1 MGKRGRL
8 PRKARSRGSRKGRA
22 KRGSGIRPP
31 RVHFGFTDLKVTG
44 FGGAPLLADAAKAHG
59 LPDLLGK
66 AVSVKSR
73 GRGATDAETMWA
85 IVACLARGDGSLSDL
100 NALRA
105 DDVARHPLGPR
116 HVPEA
121 RRAGEWLARPTPSD
135 VKGLWAAAVEFA
147 RRVAP
152 AIVAHEVE
160 AKGFASLFLDGTAI
174 EVDGRLFERA
184 RVNCDGERG
193 YRLHAA
199 FIGGLWAAGQPQPG
213 GGRVTLNWRGLLEW
227 AAVSLPAGTPVWPR
241 AEQTHVVVRRT
252 ERGGQRLLIPHHTVI
267 LVSRADLPPGDLVR
281 GHRGKQGHGNAFKG
295 PLRDMDP
302 HHPPCRGCRANQGF
316 HALGQIAHTP
326 LRAVRFTALPKRAW
340 GHGIR
345 SVIRHVARTV
355 AHMVGA
361 GRRTWVRY
369 AKTNLRLDWLC
380 EAMMACEARAPPA
393 ARLPASRSPWRPRGG
408 LALARRAESAALGR
422 SERADNT
429 PVLPRKGCHAQ
440 PWKAAAPASPAV
452 EEKDVDQRHKRG
464 SGSVVR
470 HPGQSDF

>member
-8 PRKARSRGSRKGRA
+8 PRKGRSRGSRKGRA
-22 KRGSGIRPP
+22 KGGSGIRPP

-66 AVSVKSR
+66 AVSFKSR

-105 DDVARHPLGPR
+105 DDVARHLLGLR
-116 HVPEA
+116 HVPE
-121 RRAGEWLARPTPSD
+121 
-135 VKGLWAAAVEFA
+135 A

-184 RVNCDGERG
+184 QLNYDGERG
-193 YRLHAA
+193 YWLHAA
-199 FIGGLWAAGQPQPG
+199 FIGGLWAAGQLQPG
-213 GGRVTLNWRGLLEW
+213 GGRVTLNWRRLLAWTDIGMEEE
-227 AAVSLPAGTPVWPR
+227 AILAFHRPR
-241 AEQTHVVVRRT
+241 GWHAEQTHVVVRRT
-252 ERGGQRLLIPHHTVI
+252 ERGGQRLLIPRHTVI

-281 GHRGKQGHGNAFKG
+281 GRRGKQGHENAFKG
-295 PLRDMDP
+295 PLRDMDL
-302 HHPPCRGCRANQGF
+302 HHPPCRGYRANQGF
-316 HALGQIAHTP
+316 YALGRIAHTL
-326 LRAVRFTALPKRAW
+326 LRAVQFTALPKRAW
-340 GHGIR
+340 GHDIR

-369 AKTNLRLDWLC
+369 AKTNLRLDWLY
-380 EAMMACEARAPPA
+380 EAMMAREARAPPA
-393 ARLPASRSPWRPRGG
+393 A
-408 LALARRAESAALGR
+408 
-422 SERADNT
+422 
-429 PVLPRKGCHAQ
+429 
-440 PWKAAAPASPAV
+440 
-452 EEKDVDQRHKRG
+452 
-464 SGSVVR
+464 
-470 HPGQSDF
+470 

>member
-8 PRKARSRGSRKGRA
+8 PRKGRSRGSRKGRA

-59 LPDLLGK
+59 LPGLLGK

-73 GRGATDAETMWA
+73 DRGATDAETLWA

-105 DDVARHPLGPR
+105 DDVARHLLGLR

-121 RRAGEWLARPTPSD
+121 RRAGEWLARLTPSD

-160 AKGFASLFLDGTAI
+160 AKGFASLFLDGTGI

-184 RVNCDGERG
+184 QVNYDGERG
-193 YRLHAA
+193 YWLHAA
-199 FIGGLWAAGQPQPG
+199 FIGGLWAAGQLQSG
-213 GGRVTLNWRGLLEW
+213 GGRVTLNWRRLLEW
-227 AAVSLPAGTPVWPR
+227 AAASLPAGTPVWLRADNAYYQGALVRECAERGWDYSISLTHDGWRGPVLDQLEGLPDKAWTDIGMEEEAILAFHR
-241 AEQTHVVVRRT
+241 PQGWHAEQTYVVVRRT

-267 LVSRADLPPGDLVR
+267 LVSRADLPLGDLVR
-281 GHRGKQGHGNAFKG
+281 RHRGKQGHENAFKG
-295 PLRDMDP
+295 PLRDMDL
-302 HHPPCRGCRANQGF
+302 HHPPCRGYRANQGF
-316 HALGQIAHTP
+316 YALGQIAHTL
-326 LRAVRFTALPKRAW
+326 LRAVQFTALPKRAW

-355 AHMVGA
+355 AHMVGT

-369 AKTNLRLDWLC
+369 AKTNLRLDWLY

-393 ARLPASRSPWRPRGG
+393 AA
-408 LALARRAESAALGR
+408 
-422 SERADNT
+422 
-429 PVLPRKGCHAQ
+429 
-440 PWKAAAPASPAV
+440 
-452 EEKDVDQRHKRG
+452 
-464 SGSVVR
+464 
-470 HPGQSDF
+470 